1 MVPTNEQLC
10 AALKQGD
17 HSALD
22 TLIEQN
28 MAFLRRMAY
37 NLANQ
42 FKQTQIADDL
52 VQEGAMA
59 LMEAAERF
67 DPERGTLFL
76 TYAGT
81 RVFKAMRSYL
91 DFIIAAECVS
101 LDEIAEAGKAAL
113 MVLNEINYV
122 QSPESWVLRKET
134 TRELFNAVRV
144 CSKREQTYI
153 SYRFGYPDGSPNKT
167 LKETAAHFHLTESRA
182 KKLETLAL
190 DNVWLELPWWYDQYK
205 KTRR

>member
-10 AALKQGD
+10 AMLKQGD
-17 HSALD
+17 RSALD

-28 MAFLRRMAY
+28 MSFLRHKAY
-37 NLANQ
+37 SLANQ
-42 FKQTQIADDL
+42 FKRPETADDL

-59 LMEAAERF
+59 LMEAAERY

-76 TYAGT
+76 TYAEA
-81 RVFKAMRSYL
+81 RVNKSMRSYL
-91 DFIIAAECVS
+91 KFIIAAECVD
-101 LDEIAEAGKAAL
+101 LDEIAEAGEAAL
-113 MVLNEINYV
+113 SVWDEINYV
-122 QSPESWVLRKET
+122 QSPESWVIRKET
-134 TRELFNAVRV
+134 AWELFQAVRA

-153 SYRFGYPDGSPNKT
+153 GYRFGYPDGESDKT

-190 DNVWLELPWWYDQYK
+190 DNVRQGLLW
-205 KTRR
+205 